1 MNIRIPCICGA
12 KFTSKLNK
20 LFRYSIRLITGRNR
34 EWKNLESKSYTHCY
48 RRRVVWCDMWREV
61 TTWEAGR
68 SIRRRRWEKSQI
80 GSNRI
85 GEHRIGT
92 HQLTRSRA
100 SWAPLPAS
108 RDDCASPRW
117 HTWVGRAGDRES
129 SLRSPPW
136 SHQSPSRFAAPAAPS
151 SPLRYTTLKI
161 NFSGVYSSLILANGV
176 PLLEFICIQRLS
188 GTDYWHIKLI
198 LIYTYTYMR
207 VMSTNA

>member
-1 MNIRIPCICGA
+1 
-12 KFTSKLNK
+12 
-20 LFRYSIRLITGRNR
+20 
-34 EWKNLESKSYTHCY
+34 
-48 RRRVVWCDMWREV
+48 MWREV

-176 PLLEFICIQRLS
+176 PLLEFISIQRLS

-198 LIYTYTYMR
+198 LILQYTHTRLHVHESNEYKCLKC
-207 VMSTNA
+207 MSRFNLVCVKSEKFMASNIIDSFECF